1 LSSVSI
7 NLKTVNGQSLL
18 GTGNVQ
24 ITFPVDTTVT
34 ENGSNA
40 VSGRAVYQYVGN
52 YVTELSL

>member
-1 LSSVSI
+1 MSSVSI

-18 GTGNVQ
+18 GTGNIQ
-24 ITFPVDTTVT
+24 ISFPIDTTIT

-52 YVTELSL
+52 YVTGLNL